1 MKGNQGLEA
10 LATLCNNASKSNE
23 DQDTPIAPNE
33 VRSNHQSTL
42 NNNVTMQ
49 APAPVSAYNAPA
61 PSAAHN
67 FNSMNASNL
76 PGSLHTQNGQQ
87 QAATSLLSGGSS
99 NDASNALQQMAYLQ
113 LMQQQQQQQ
122 QQQPIAQL
130 ISQAAAQVPY
140 PFAGFDQNTV
150 NSLLL
155 AAQQRPPQPQGNF
168 NVPPT
173 SNSNVR
179 LAENGGLN
187 SMQTP
192 QFGATQAHSNANV
205 SHNNTAPQSHQPI
218 LSRSINN
225 ADSLTNSNTNTD
237 FANALGHGHGADETR
252 ARSDSF
258 QGAMSGTGDK
268 KSLKRAANRR
278 SAQLSR
284 KRKKQFIEEL
294 KEENDELRRKEQIL
308 RSIPDLI
315 VVFDSSGKLG
325 FVSHSV
331 SNFLQFTP
339 NELVGTS
346 FWERLC
352 ENSVRLLK
360 AAFMDALAARSSD
373 HETTPLGAGVWELR
387 LQDKNGNYVL
397 VTLNGVVHFSGDCPE
412 CVCSVRPM
420 QDCAKKQPPVTGKT
434 RGIKNE
440 NTMNV
445 AIDAGQSAMGHKG
458 GSNPNLQPA
467 PRNNK
472 LAAAAPAVAQASA
485 NGLPVSIS
493 DVESGTSVV
502 SGE

>member
-1 MKGNQGLEA
+1 MAN
-10 LATLCNNASKSNE
+10 NNA
-23 DQDTPIAPNE
+23 
-33 VRSNHQSTL
+33 
-42 NNNVTMQ
+42 
-49 APAPVSAYNAPA
+49 
-61 PSAAHN
+61 
-67 FNSMNASNL
+67 
-76 PGSLHTQNGQQ
+76 
-87 QAATSLLSGGSS
+87 
-99 NDASNALQQMAYLQ
+99 
-113 LMQQQQQQQ
+113 
-122 QQQPIAQL
+122 
-130 ISQAAAQVPY
+130 
-140 PFAGFDQNTV
+140 
-150 NSLLL
+150 
-155 AAQQRPPQPQGNF
+155 
-168 NVPPT
+168 
-173 SNSNVR
+173 
-179 LAENGGLN
+179 
-187 SMQTP
+187 
-192 QFGATQAHSNANV
+192 
-205 SHNNTAPQSHQPI
+205 
-218 LSRSINN
+218 
-225 ADSLTNSNTNTD
+225 NTD
-237 FANALGHGHGADETR
+237 FANALGQSHGADERR

-420 QDCAKKQPPVTGKT
+420 QDCSKKPPSGTGKT
-434 RGIKNE
+434 TGIKNI
-440 NTMNV
+440 
-445 AIDAGQSAMGHKG
+445 AIDAGQSAVGHKE

-472 LAAAAPAVAQASA
+472 LAAVAPAVAQASA

>member
-23 DQDTPIAPNE
+23 DQETPIAPNE

-42 NNNVTMQ
+42 NNNATMQ

-67 FNSMNASNL
+67 FNSMNGSN
-76 PGSLHTQNGQQ
+76 LHTQNGQQ
-87 QAATSLLSGGSS
+87 QAVTSLLSGGST

-113 LMQQQQQQQ
+113 LMQQQQQ

-155 AAQQRPPQPQGNF
+155 AAQQRPPQPQVSTGNF

-173 SNSNVR
+173 ANSNVR
-179 LAENGGLN
+179 LAENGDLN

-192 QFGATQAHSNANV
+192 QFVATQTHSNANANV
-205 SHNNTAPQSHQPI
+205 SHNNAAPQPHQPI
-218 LSRSINN
+218 LSRSLNN
-225 ADSLTNSNTNTD
+225 ADSLTNSNANTD

-258 QGAMSGTGDK
+258 QDAMSGTGDK

-420 QDCAKKQPPVTGKT
+420 QDCSKKQPPVTGKT
-434 RGIKNE
+434 TGTKNE
-440 NTMNV
+440 DTMHV
-445 AIDAGQSAMGHKG
+445 AIDSGQSPMGHKG
-458 GSNPNLQPA
+458 VSNPNLQPA

-472 LAAAAPAVAQASA
+472 LAGAAPAVAQAIA

>member
-1 MKGNQGLEA
+1 MCK
-10 LATLCNNASKSNE
+10 
-23 DQDTPIAPNE
+23 
-33 VRSNHQSTL
+33 
-42 NNNVTMQ
+42 
-49 APAPVSAYNAPA
+49 
-61 PSAAHN
+61 
-67 FNSMNASNL
+67 
-76 PGSLHTQNGQQ
+76 
-87 QAATSLLSGGSS
+87 
-99 NDASNALQQMAYLQ
+99 
-113 LMQQQQQQQ
+113 
-122 QQQPIAQL
+122 
-130 ISQAAAQVPY
+130 
-140 PFAGFDQNTV
+140 
-150 NSLLL
+150 
-155 AAQQRPPQPQGNF
+155 GNF

-173 SNSNVR
+173 SNSNSR
-179 LAENGGLN
+179 LADNGALN
-187 SMQTP
+187 PIQTP
-192 QFGATQAHSNANV
+192 QFGAAQAHSNANV

-218 LSRSINN
+218 LSRSLNTV
-225 ADSLTNSNTNTD
+225 DSMNNSNANTG
-237 FANALGHGHGADETR
+237 FANALCHGHGTEETR

-258 QGAMSGTGDK
+258 NGALSGTGDK

-397 VTLNGVVHFSGDCPE
+397 VTLNGVVHFSGDSPE

-420 QDCAKKQPPVTGKT
+420 QDCSKKQSPVTGKST
-434 RGIKNE
+434 GAKNE
-440 NTMNV
+440 V
-445 AIDAGQSAMGHKG
+445 AINAGQSAMSHKG

-472 LAAAAPAVAQASA
+472 QAVAAPAEPQASA

>member
-1 MKGNQGLEA
+1 
-10 LATLCNNASKSNE
+10 
-23 DQDTPIAPNE
+23 
-33 VRSNHQSTL
+33 
-42 NNNVTMQ
+42 MQ

-61 PSAAHN
+61 PSAANN
-67 FNSMNASNL
+67 FSNMNASNL

-87 QAATSLLSGGSS
+87 QAATSLLSGSS
-99 NDASNALQQMAYLQ
+99 ANDASNALQQMAYLQ
-113 LMQQQQQQQ
+113 LMQQQQ

-155 AAQQRPPQPQGNF
+155 AAQQQRPPQPQANF

-187 SMQTP
+187 SLQTP
-192 QFGATQAHSNANV
+192 QFGAAQAHSNANV

-218 LSRSINN
+218 LSRSLNN
-225 ADSLTNSNTNTD
+225 ADSLANNNANTD
-237 FANALGHGHGADETR
+237 FANALGQSHGADERR

-420 QDCAKKQPPVTGKT
+420 QDCSKK
-434 RGIKNE
+434 
-440 NTMNV
+440 NTFRYR
-445 AIDAGQSAMGHKG
+445 Q
-458 GSNPNLQPA
+458 
-467 PRNNK
+467 NNRY
-472 LAAAAPAVAQASA
+472 
-485 NGLPVSIS
+485 
-493 DVESGTSVV
+493 
-502 SGE
+502 